1 MITDATGR
9 AVMILCRHRGPGFKQ
24 GERARVTYVAF
35 NNKLVEMEML
45 SGPYGAWH
53 FRESSG
59 ENGYWVWAGIGLFCG
74 LLAYFQ
80 WAKTRTPQTTAR

>member
-1 MITDATGR
+1 MITDANGQ

-24 GERARVTYVAF
+24 GERARVTYVEF
-35 NNKLVEMEML
+35 NNKLVEMQML

-53 FRESSG
+53 FQESSG
-59 ENGYWVWAGIGLFCG
+59 ENGYLAWVGIGLFCG

-80 WAKTRTPQTTAR
+80 WAKTRTG